1 MFILISFFFTIYQCK
16 MFFRMIVLYYPRLS
30 IGFGII
36 DSASNTQIM
45 LLWFWKLTEVW
56 RSNPANIMSPQYI
69 SNEAMPNLVKDSW
82 GIDIGDLWCTS
93 VSNLPQTNRYNTME
107 FGFNKIHFL
116 VCSGILK
123 LIIHYYNSK
132 QYETE
137 IEAIHHS
144 FNSYDILLTF
154 LLPNAIYNSVFHWN
168 FWKLKLATA
177 SIGMKISQQP
187 NRPHGHLHTLDTHT
201 DVSSLSL
208 YIHIYW
214 GVNNAFY
221 TIKMRGES

>member
-1 MFILISFFFTIYQCK
+1 MFL
-16 MFFRMIVLYYPRLS
+16 RMIVLYYPRLS
-30 IGFGII
+30 IGLSTI
-36 DSASNTQIM
+36 DSSNNIQCT
-45 LLWFWKLTEVW
+45 LLWFWKLTGVW
-56 RSNPANIMSPQYI
+56 RSNLAYITSHQYI
-69 SNEAMPNLVKDSW
+69 SNEAMPNLVKMVGVLILVTYDVLLFQIFLRQLDTIYW
-82 GIDIGDLWCTS
+82 
-93 VSNLPQTNRYNTME
+93 NLA
-107 FGFNKIHFL
+107 FNIIHIL
-116 VCSGILK
+116 VCSGTLK
-123 LIIHYYNSK
+123 LIIHCNSK
-132 QYETE
+132 QSETE

-144 FNSYDILLTF
+144 FNSYDILF
-154 LLPNAIYNSVFHWN
+154 KILLPNAIYNSLFHWN

-177 SIGMKISQQP
+177 SIGMKISEQP